1 MALQATDTTITE
13 EGYLKGELESEVR
26 HEYVDGYVYA
36 MTGGAENHILISGN
50 VFGEIRNFLKGTKY
64 KVFQSD
70 MKVRTLNGNY
80 RYPDVVVVCDETLKN
95 NLYKEHPIIIVE
107 VFSKSTRRTDRVVK
121 KLEYLNIPTLQE
133 YVLIEQDIVDVE
145 VFRKDNDWKS
155 DHYFLGD
162 NVSFTSIGLTLSVE
176 EIYVWV
182 DNEDMQEYLKKKGEE
197 QKTG

>member
-36 MTGGAENHILISGN
+36 MTGGTENHILISGN
-50 VFGEIRNFLKGTKY
+50 VFGEIRNFLKGTKC